1 MNYFLTYTVYVLI
14 LSVLMGISTWKLF
27 KKLGYSPLLAF
38 IPFCNYLVILKET
51 KHPRW
56 WAILSYLP
64 IVGPIMMS
72 VFHLYLMDKFGKN
85 LIQNKF
91 LTVFL
96 PFIYMAVVNYSKDT
110 EIEDELYLTEEQK
123 ERKERHDRV
132 LNTSAQ
138 IFDLFV
144 TQSSTKIPNFS
155 SDGENTKKKD
165 SFLGSITFA
174 VVFATIIHV
183 FVTQP
188 FGIPTGSMERTL
200 LVGDFL
206 FVNKWSYGYRLP
218 MRPLAIPFL
227 QGTITD
233 TGEKGNPKDDPKSY
247 ADGVKL
253 PYARIFQ
260 FNKPQKNDVVVFNYP
275 QDSVH
280 TAIDRKDP
288 YVKRCVA
295 VAGDTFE
302 MRAGRLFVNGKPE
315 TVLGDQEVQHAY
327 TVNTGTQLDIPSL
340 YNTYGFLPVREM
352 QNDKGFV
359 YMFQGLTDKT
369 AKEIKT
375 LPNVVS
381 MEENIYPKDSATISY
396 KLNADK
402 SAYTKSIDTTQSIF
416 PINKPWN
423 QDWYGPL
430 KIPKKGDVVTINQE
444 TLPEYQWIIS
454 KYENNKLEN
463 KNGKIFING
472 KETNQYTIQQDYY
485 MMVGDNRDA
494 SLDARFFGFVP
505 EENIVGKPMF
515 TWMSLQGAFK
525 DASSSYQAP
534 FKIRWDRMFKATNTG
549 EANKTSYWW
558 VAAMILILFFGWE
571 YFMKLFGKKKTEDDL

>member
-14 LSVLMGISTWKLF
+14 LSVLMGISSWKLF
-27 KKLGYSPLLAF
+27 KKLGYNPLFAF
-38 IPFCNYLVILKET
+38 IPFYNYFIILKET
-51 KHPRW
+51 KHPKW

-72 VFHLYLMDKFGKN
+72 VFHLYLVKKFGKT
-85 LIQNKF
+85 LFKDQL
-91 LTVFL
+91 LTVIL
-96 PFIYMAVVNYSKDT
+96 PFIYMATVNYGKDV
-110 EIEDELYLTEEQK
+110 ELEDE
-123 ERKERHDRV
+123 
-132 LNTSAQ
+132 N
-138 IFDLFV
+138 DLFL
-144 TQSSTKIPNFS
+144 TDEEKNA
-155 SDGENTKKKD
+155 KKKD
-165 SFLGSITFA
+165 SFIGSVTFA

-227 QGTITD
+227 QGTIFD
-233 TGEKGNPKDDPKSY
+233 SGEKGNPKDDPKSY
-247 ADGVKL
+247 VDAVKL
-253 PYARIFQ
+253 PYSRILQ

-352 QNDKGFV
+352 QGDKGFV

-375 LPNVVS
+375 LPSVVS

-402 SAYTKSIDTTQSIF
+402 TAYTKSIDTTQSIF

-430 KIPKKGDVVTINQE
+430 KIPKKGDVVTIDKE
-444 TLPEYQWIIS
+444 SLPMYQWVIS
-454 KYENNKLEN
+454 KYEHNTLEN

-485 MMVGDNRDA
+485 MMIGDNRDA

-534 FKIRWDRMFKATNTG
+534 FKVRWERMFKATNTG

-571 YFMKLFGKKKTEDDL
+571 YFMKLFRKKKTEEDL

>member
-27 KKLGYSPLLAF
+27 KKLGYNPLFAF
-38 IPFCNYLVILKET
+38 IPFYNYFIILKET
-51 KHPRW
+51 KHPKW
-56 WAILSYLP
+56 WAALSYLP

-72 VFHLYLMDKFGKN
+72 VFHLYLMKKFGKT
-85 LIQNKF
+85 LFKDQF
-91 LTVFL
+91 LTVIL
-96 PFIYMAVVNYSKDT
+96 PFIYMATVNYSKDV
-110 EIEDELYLTEEQK
+110 ELEDENELFLTDEEK
-123 ERKERHDRV
+123 
-132 LNTSAQ
+132 NA
-138 IFDLFV
+138 
-144 TQSSTKIPNFS
+144 
-155 SDGENTKKKD
+155 KKKD
-165 SFLGSITFA
+165 SFLGSVTFA

-227 QGTITD
+227 QGTIFD
-233 TGEKGNPKDDPKSY
+233 AGKKGNPKDDPKSY
-247 ADGVKL
+247 VDGVKL
-253 PYARIFQ
+253 PYERILQ
-260 FNKPQKNDVVVFNYP
+260 FNKPQKHDVVVFNYP

-302 MRAGRLFVNGKPE
+302 MRGGRLYVNGKPE
-315 TVLGDQEVQHAY
+315 TILGDQEIQHRY
-327 TVNTGTQLDIPSL
+327 IVTTGSQLDIPSL
-340 YNTYGFLPVREM
+340 YNTFGFLPVVE
-352 QNDKGFV
+352 QQTNSGFI
-359 YMFQGLTDKT
+359 YGFQGLTDRV
-369 AKEIKT
+369 AAEIKQ
-375 LPNVVS
+375 LPQVIEIK
-381 MEENIYPKDSATISY
+381 EEILDKEYSAV
-396 KLNADK
+396 
-402 SAYTKSIDTTQSIF
+402 AYRDENKKKIDTTQSIF

-430 KIPKKGDVVTINQE
+430 KIPKKGDVVTLNQE

-454 KYENNKLEN
+454 EYEHNSLEN

-515 TWMSLQGAFK
+515 TWMSLQGAFS
-525 DASSSYQAP
+525 DNSSSYQAP

-558 VAAMILILFFGWE
+558 IAAMILILFFGWE
-571 YFMKLFGKKKTEDDL
+571 YFVKLFRKKKDDEDL

>member
-27 KKLGYSPLLAF
+27 KKMGYNPLFAF
-38 IPFCNYLVILKET
+38 IPFYNYFIILKET
-51 KHPRW
+51 KHPKW
-56 WAILSYLP
+56 WAILSYFP

-72 VFHLYLMDKFGKN
+72 VFHLYLMKKFGKN
-85 LIQNKF
+85 LFKDQI
-91 LTVFL
+91 LTVIL
-96 PFIYMAVVNYSKDT
+96 PFIYMATVNYSKDV
-110 EIEDELYLTEEQK
+110 EIEDE
-123 ERKERHDRV
+123 
-132 LNTSAQ
+132 NAN
-138 IFDLFV
+138 DLFL
-144 TQSSTKIPNFS
+144 TDEEK
-155 SDGENTKKKD
+155 DAKKKD
-165 SFLGSITFA
+165 TFLGSITFA

-218 MRPLAIPFL
+218 MRPVAIPFL
-227 QGTITD
+227 QGTIMD
-233 TGEKGNPKDDPKSY
+233 TGQKGNPKDDPKSY
-247 ADGVKL
+247 VDGVKL
-253 PYARIFQ
+253 PYTRILQ

-295 VAGDTFE
+295 TAGDTFE

-315 TVLGDQEVQHAY
+315 TVLGDQEVQHRY
-327 TVNTGTQLDIPSL
+327 IVTTGSQLDIPSL
-340 YNTYGFLPVREM
+340 YNTYGFLPVQEI
-352 QNDKGFV
+352 QTDKGYLYV
-359 YMFQGLTDKT
+359 FQGLTDKT
-369 AKEIKT
+369 AAEIKG
-375 LPNVVS
+375 LSQVIEMKEDVS
-381 MEENIYPKDSATISY
+381 PKGEAAIAY
-396 KLNADK
+396 KDDLR
-402 SAYTKSIDTTQSIF
+402 TKIDTTQSIF
-416 PINKPWN
+416 PVNKPWN
-423 QDWYGPL
+423 GDWYGPVR
-430 KIPKKGDVVTINQE
+430 IPKKGDVVAINNE
-444 TLPEYQWIIS
+444 SLPMYQWIIS
-454 KYENNKLEN
+454 EYEHNSLEK

-472 KETNQYTIQQDYY
+472 KEANQYTIQQDYY

-515 TWMSLQGAFK
+515 TWMSLQGAFA
-525 DASSSYQAP
+525 DSSSTYQAP

-558 VAAMILILFFGWE
+558 IAAMILILFFGWE
-571 YFMKLFGKKKTEDDL
+571 YFVKLFKKKKSEDEL

>member
-14 LSVLMGISTWKLF
+14 LSILMGISTWKLF
-27 KKLGYSPLLAF
+27 KKMGYSPLFAF
-38 IPFCNYLVILKET
+38 IPFYNYFIILKET
-51 KHPRW
+51 KHPKW

-72 VFHLYLMDKFGKN
+72 VFHIYLMKKFGKS
-85 LIQNKF
+85 LFQHQL
-91 LTVFL
+91 LTVIL
-96 PFIYMAVVNYSKDT
+96 PFIYMATVNYSKDV
-110 EIEDELYLTEEQK
+110 ELEDENANELFLTDEEK
-123 ERKERHDRV
+123 
-132 LNTSAQ
+132 NA
-138 IFDLFV
+138 
-144 TQSSTKIPNFS
+144 
-155 SDGENTKKKD
+155 KKKD
-165 SFLGSITFA
+165 TFIGSITFA

-218 MRPLAIPFL
+218 MRPVAIPFL
-227 QGTITD
+227 QGTIFD
-233 TGEKGNPKDDPKSY
+233 SGEKGNPKDDPKSY
-247 ADGVKL
+247 VEGVKL
-253 PYARIFQ
+253 PYTRILQ

-295 VAGDTFE
+295 AAGDTFE
-302 MRAGRLFVNGKPE
+302 MRGGKLFVNGKPE

-327 TVNTGTQLDIPSL
+327 TVNAGEQLDIPSL

-352 QNDKGFV
+352 QNDKGFE
-359 YMFQGLTDKT
+359 YIFQGLTDKT
-369 AKEIKT
+369 AAEIKA
-375 LPNVVS
+375 LPNVIS

-402 SAYTKSIDTTQSIF
+402 TAYTKSIDTTQSIF

-423 QDWYGPL
+423 QDWYGPVR
-430 KIPKKGDVVTINQE
+430 IPKKGDVVAINKE
-444 TLPEYQWIIS
+444 TLPMYQWIIS
-454 KYENNKLEN
+454 EYEHNSLEN

-472 KETNQYTIQQDYY
+472 KEASQYTIRQDYY

-515 TWMSLQGAFK
+515 TWMSLQGAFS

-534 FKIRWDRMFKATNTG
+534 FKVRWERMFKATNTG

-558 VAAMILILFFGWE
+558 IAAMILILFFGWE
-571 YFMKLFGKKKTEDDL
+571 YFVKLFRKKKTEEDL

>member
-27 KKLGYSPLLAF
+27 KKLGYSPLFAF
-38 IPFCNYLVILKET
+38 IPFYNYFIILKET
-51 KHPRW
+51 KHPKW

-72 VFHLYLMDKFGKN
+72 VFHLYLMKKFGKT
-85 LIQNKF
+85 LFKDQL
-91 LTVFL
+91 LTVLL
-96 PFIYMAVVNYSKDT
+96 PFIYMATVNYGKDA
-110 EIEDELYLTEEQK
+110 ELEDENELFLTDEEK
-123 ERKERHDRV
+123 
-132 LNTSAQ
+132 NA
-138 IFDLFV
+138 
-144 TQSSTKIPNFS
+144 
-155 SDGENTKKKD
+155 KKKD
-165 SFLGSITFA
+165 SFLGSVTFA

-227 QGTITD
+227 QGTIFD
-233 TGEKGNPKDDPKSY
+233 SGEKGNPKDDPKSY
-247 ADGVKL
+247 VDGVKL
-253 PYARIFQ
+253 PYERILQ
-260 FNKPQKNDVVVFNYP
+260 FNKPQKHDVVVFNYP

-302 MRAGRLFVNGKPE
+302 MRDGRLFVNGKPE
-315 TVLGDQEVQHAY
+315 TILGDQEIQHAY
-327 TVNTGTQLDIPSL
+327 TVNTGAQLDIPGL
-340 YNTYGFLPVREM
+340 YNIYGFLPVREM
-352 QNDKGFV
+352 QNDKGGFT

-369 AKEIKT
+369 AKEIKA
-375 LPNVVS
+375 LPNVID
-381 MEENIYPKDSATISY
+381 MEENIFPKDSATVSY

-402 SAYTKSIDTTQSIF
+402 TAYTKSIDTTQSIF

-454 KYENNKLEN
+454 EYEHNRLEN
-463 KNGKIFING
+463 KSGKIFING
-472 KETNQYTIQQDYY
+472 KETNQYTIKQDYY
-485 MMVGDNRDA
+485 MMIGDNRDA

-534 FKIRWDRMFKATNTG
+534 FKVRWDRMFKATNTG

-558 VAAMILILFFGWE
+558 IAAMILILFFGWE
-571 YFMKLFGKKKTEDDL
+571 YFMKLFGKKKTEDDI

>member
-27 KKLGYSPLLAF
+27 KKMGYSPLFAF
-38 IPFCNYLVILKET
+38 IPFYNYFIILKET
-51 KHPRW
+51 KHPKW

-72 VFHLYLMDKFGKN
+72 VFHIYLMKKFGKS
-85 LIQNKF
+85 LFQNQL
-91 LTVFL
+91 LTVIL
-96 PFIYMAVVNYSKDT
+96 PFIYMATVNYSKDV
-110 EIEDELYLTEEQK
+110 EIEDE
-123 ERKERHDRV
+123 
-132 LNTSAQ
+132 NAN
-138 IFDLFV
+138 DLFI
-144 TQSSTKIPNFS
+144 TDEEKES
-155 SDGENTKKKD
+155 KKKD
-165 SFLGSITFA
+165 TFIGSITFA

-206 FVNKWSYGYRLP
+206 FVNKWSYGYRMP
-218 MRPLAIPFL
+218 MRPVAIPFL
-227 QGTITD
+227 QGTIMD
-233 TGEKGNPKDDPKSY
+233 TGQKGNPKDDAKSY
-247 ADGVKL
+247 VDAVKL
-253 PYARIFQ
+253 PYTRIFQ
-260 FNKPQKNDVVVFNYP
+260 FSKPQKNDVVVFNYP
-275 QDSVH
+275 RDSVH

-315 TVLGDQEVQHAY
+315 TVLGDQEVQHRY
-327 TVNTGTQLDIPSL
+327 IVNTGSQLDIPAL
-340 YNTYGFLPVREM
+340 YNTYGFLPVQEI
-352 QNDKGFV
+352 QSDKG
-359 YMFQGLTDKT
+359 YMYAFQGLTDKT
-369 AKEIKT
+369 AKEIKE
-375 LPNVVS
+375 LPQVID
-381 MEENIYPKDSATISY
+381 MKEDITPKGEAAVYYRDEA
-396 KLNADK
+396 K
-402 SAYTKSIDTTQSIF
+402 TKIDTTQSIY

-430 KIPKKGDVVTINQE
+430 KIPKKGDVVAINNE
-444 TLPEYQWIIS
+444 TLPMYQWIIS
-454 KYENNKLEN
+454 EYEHNSLEK

-472 KETNQYTIQQDYY
+472 KEATQYTIQQDYY

-494 SLDARFFGFVP
+494 SLDARFFGVVP

-515 TWMSLQGAFK
+515 TWMSLQGAFS
-525 DASSSYQAP
+525 DSSSSYQAP

-558 VAAMILILFFGWE
+558 IAAMILILFFGWE
-571 YFMKLFGKKKTEDDL
+571 YFVKLFRKNKTEE

>member
-14 LSVLMGISTWKLF
+14 LSLLMGISTWKLF
-27 KKLGYSPLLAF
+27 KKMGYSPLFAF
-38 IPFCNYLVILKET
+38 IPFYNYFIILKET
-51 KHPRW
+51 KHPKW

-72 VFHLYLMDKFGKN
+72 VFHIYLMKKFGKS
-85 LIQNKF
+85 LFQNQL
-91 LTVFL
+91 LTVIL
-96 PFIYMAVVNYSKDT
+96 PFIYMASVNYSKDA
-110 EIEDELYLTEEQK
+110 EIEDE
-123 ERKERHDRV
+123 
-132 LNTSAQ
+132 NAN
-138 IFDLFV
+138 DLFL
-144 TQSSTKIPNFS
+144 TDEEKS
-155 SDGENTKKKD
+155 TKKKD
-165 SFLGSITFA
+165 TFIGSITFA

-218 MRPLAIPFL
+218 MRPVAIPFL
-227 QGTITD
+227 QGTIMD

-247 ADGVKL
+247 ADGIKL
-253 PYARIFQ
+253 PYSRILQ
-260 FNKPQKNDVVVFNYP
+260 FNKPQKNDIVVFNYP

-302 MRAGRLFVNGKPE
+302 MRGGRLFVNGKPE

-327 TVNTGTQLDIPSL
+327 TVNTGSQLDIPSL

-352 QNDKGFV
+352 QTDKGFL
-359 YMFQGLTDKT
+359 YAFQGLTDKT
-369 AKEIKT
+369 AAEIKT
-375 LPNVVS
+375 LPSVVS
-381 MEENIYPKDSATISY
+381 MEESIFPKDSATISY

-416 PINKPWN
+416 PVNKPWN

-430 KIPKKGDVVTINQE
+430 RIPKKGDVVAINKE
-444 TLPEYQWIIS
+444 TLPMYRWVISEYEHNSLVERDNQ
-454 KYENNKLEN
+454 
-463 KNGKIFING
+463 IFIND
-472 KETNQYTIQQDYY
+472 KPATTYTIQQDYY
-485 MMVGDNRDA
+485 MMIGDNRDA

-515 TWMSLQGAFK
+515 TWMSVQGAFS
-525 DASSSYQAP
+525 DASSTYQAP
-534 FKIRWDRMFKATNTG
+534 KKIRWERMFKATNTG
-549 EANKTSYWW
+549 DANKTSYWW
-558 VAAMILILFFGWE
+558 IAAMILILFFGWE
-571 YFMKLFGKKKTEDDL
+571 YFVKLFGKKKEEENL

>member
-14 LSVLMGISTWKLF
+14 LSLLMGISTWKLF
-27 KKLGYSPLLAF
+27 KKMGYSPLFAF
-38 IPFCNYLVILKET
+38 IPFYNYFIILKET
-51 KHPRW
+51 KHPKW

-72 VFHLYLMDKFGKN
+72 VFHIYLMKKFGKN
-85 LIQNKF
+85 LFQNQL
-91 LTVFL
+91 LTVIL
-96 PFIYMAVVNYSKDT
+96 PFIYMATVNYSKDV
-110 EIEDELYLTEEQK
+110 EIEDENA
-123 ERKERHDRV
+123 D
-132 LNTSAQ
+132 
-138 IFDLFV
+138 DLFM
-144 TQSSTKIPNFS
+144 TDEEKNS
-155 SDGENTKKKD
+155 KKKD
-165 SFLGSITFA
+165 TFIGSITFA

-206 FVNKWSYGYRLP
+206 FVNKWSYGYRMP
-218 MRPLAIPFL
+218 MRPVAIPFL
-227 QGTITD
+227 QGTIMD
-233 TGEKGNPKDDPKSY
+233 TGQKGNPKDDPKSY
-247 ADGVKL
+247 VDGIKL
-253 PYARIFQ
+253 PYTRIFQ

-315 TVLGDQEVQHAY
+315 TVLGDQEVQHRY
-327 TVNTGTQLDIPSL
+327 IVNTGSQLDIPAL
-340 YNTYGFLPVREM
+340 YNTYGFLPVQEI
-352 QNDKGFV
+352 QSEKG
-359 YMFQGLTDKT
+359 YIYAFQGLTDKT
-369 AKEIKT
+369 AQEIKQ
-375 LPNVVS
+375 LPQVIDMKEDVTAKG
-381 MEENIYPKDSATISY
+381 EAAVYYKDEA
-396 KLNADK
+396 K
-402 SAYTKSIDTTQSIF
+402 TKIDTTQSIF

-430 KIPKKGDVVTINQE
+430 KIPKKGDVVTLNQE
-444 TLPEYQWIIS
+444 TLPEYRWIIS
-454 KYENNKLEN
+454 EYEHNSLEN

-472 KETNQYTIQQDYY
+472 KEATQYTIKQDYY

-525 DASSSYQAP
+525 DSSSSYQAP
-534 FKIRWDRMFKATNTG
+534 FKIRWERMFKATNTG

-558 VAAMILILFFGWE
+558 IAAMILILFFGWD
-571 YFMKLFGKKKTEDDL
+571 YFMKLFRKKKAEDEL

>member
-14 LSVLMGISTWKLF
+14 LSVLMGLSTWKLF
-27 KKLGYSPLLAF
+27 KKLGYNPLFAF
-38 IPFCNYLVILKET
+38 IPFYNYFIILKET
-51 KHPRW
+51 KHPKW
-56 WAILSYLP
+56 WAVLSYLP
-64 IVGPIMMS
+64 IVGPIMMT
-72 VFHLYLMDKFGKN
+72 VFHIYLMKKFGKSALLTAILPFVYMATVN
-85 LIQNKF
+85 YGKDVELEDENELF
-91 LTVFL
+91 LT
-96 PFIYMAVVNYSKDT
+96 
-110 EIEDELYLTEEQK
+110 DEEK
-123 ERKERHDRV
+123 
-132 LNTSAQ
+132 NA
-138 IFDLFV
+138 
-144 TQSSTKIPNFS
+144 
-155 SDGENTKKKD
+155 KKKD
-165 SFLGSITFA
+165 SFLGSVTFA

-183 FVTQP
+183 FITQP

-218 MRPLAIPFL
+218 MRPVAIPFL
-227 QGTITD
+227 QGTIFD
-233 TGEKGNPKDDPKSY
+233 SGEKGNPKDDPKSY
-247 ADGVKL
+247 VDGIKL
-253 PYARIFQ
+253 PYERILQ

-280 TAIDRKDP
+280 TAIDRRDP

-315 TVLGDQEVQHAY
+315 VVLGDQEVQHAY
-327 TVNTGTQLDIPSL
+327 TVNTGAQLDIPGL
-340 YNTYGFLPVREM
+340 YNAYGFLPVREL
-352 QNDKGFV
+352 QNDKGGFT

-369 AKEIKT
+369 AKEIKA
-375 LPNVVS
+375 LPNVID
-381 MEENIYPKDSATISY
+381 MEENIFPKDSATVSY

-402 SAYTKSIDTTQSIF
+402 TAYTKSIDTTQSIF

-515 TWMSLQGAFK
+515 TWMSIQGAFK

-534 FKIRWDRMFKATNTG
+534 WKIRWDRMFKATNTG

-571 YFMKLFGKKKTEDDL
+571 YFMKLFGKKKTEDDI

>member
-1 MNYFLTYTVYVLI
+1 MNYFLTYAVYVLI

-27 KKLGYSPLLAF
+27 KKMGYNPLFSF
-38 IPFCNYLVILKET
+38 IPFYNYFIILKEA
-51 KHPRW
+51 KQPAW
-56 WAILSYLP
+56 WALLSYLP

-72 VFHLYLMDKFGKN
+72 VFHIYLMKKFGKSP
-85 LIQNKF
+85 L
-91 LTVFL
+91 LTAIL
-96 PFIYMAVVNYSKDT
+96 PFVYMASVNYSKNPELID
-110 EIEDELYLTEEQK
+110 ESEDDLYLTDEEK
-123 ERKERHDRV
+123 MAK
-132 LNTSAQ
+132 S
-138 IFDLFV
+138 
-144 TQSSTKIPNFS
+144 
-155 SDGENTKKKD
+155 KKKD

-218 MRPLAIPFL
+218 MRPVAVPFL
-227 QGTITD
+227 QGTMFD
-233 TGEKGNPKDDPKSY
+233 SGEKGNPKDDPKSY
-247 ADGVKL
+247 VDGIKL
-253 PYARIFQ
+253 PYERILQ
-260 FNKPQKNDVVVFNYP
+260 FGKPQRNDVVVFNYP

-295 VAGDTFE
+295 AAGDTFE

-315 TVLGDQEVQHAY
+315 TILGDQEVQHAY
-327 TVNTGTQLDIPSL
+327 TVNTGTQLDIPGM

-352 QNDKGFV
+352 QSDKGGFT

-369 AKEIKT
+369 AKDIKA
-375 LPNVVS
+375 LPNVIS

-402 SAYTKSIDTTQSIF
+402 TAYTKSIDTTQSIF

-430 KIPKKGDVVTINQE
+430 KIPKKGDVVTINTE
-444 TLPEYQWIIS
+444 TLPEYQWIIK
-454 KYENNKLEN
+454 KYENNTLET

-534 FKIRWDRMFKATNTG
+534 FKVRWDRMFKATNTG
-549 EANKTSYWW
+549 EANKASYWW
-558 VAAMILILFFGWE
+558 IAAMILILFFGWE
-571 YFMKLFGKKKTEDDL
+571 YFVKLLRKKKTEDD

>member
-27 KKLGYSPLLAF
+27 KKMGHSPLFAF
-38 IPFCNYLVILKET
+38 IPFYNYFIILKET
-51 KHPRW
+51 EHPKW

-72 VFHLYLMDKFGKN
+72 VFHIYLMKKFGKT
-85 LIQNKF
+85 LFQHQL
-91 LTVFL
+91 LTVIL
-96 PFIYMAVVNYSKDT
+96 PFIYMATVNYSKDA
-110 EIEDELYLTEEQK
+110 EVED
-123 ERKERHDRV
+123 V
-132 LNTSAQ
+132 NAN
-138 IFDLFV
+138 DLFI
-144 TQSSTKIPNFS
+144 TDEEKSA
-155 SDGENTKKKD
+155 KKKD
-165 SFLGSITFA
+165 TFMGSITFA

-206 FVNKWSYGYRLP
+206 FVNKWSYGYRMP
-218 MRPLAIPFL
+218 MRPVAIPFL
-227 QGTITD
+227 QGTIMD
-233 TGEKGNPKDDPKSY
+233 TGQKGNPKDDPKSY
-247 ADGVKL
+247 VDGIKL
-253 PYARIFQ
+253 PYTRIFE
-260 FNKPQKNDVVVFNYP
+260 FGKPQKNDVVVFNYP
-275 QDSVH
+275 RDSVH

-315 TVLGDQEVQHAY
+315 TVLGDQEVQHRY
-327 TVNTGTQLDIPSL
+327 IVNTGSQLDIPGL
-340 YNTYGFLPVREM
+340 YNTYGFLPVQEI
-352 QNDKGFV
+352 QGEKG
-359 YMFQGLTDKT
+359 YIYAFQGLTDKT
-369 AKEIKT
+369 AKEIKQ
-375 LPNVVS
+375 LPQVIDMKEDVT
-381 MEENIYPKDSATISY
+381 PKGEAAVYYRDEA
-396 KLNADK
+396 K
-402 SAYTKSIDTTQSIF
+402 TKIDTTQSIF
-416 PINKPWN
+416 PINKAWN

-430 KIPKKGDVVTINQE
+430 KIPKKGDVVTLNQE

-454 KYENNKLEN
+454 QYEHNRLEN

-472 KETNQYTIQQDYY
+472 KETTQYTIQQDYY

-515 TWMSLQGAFK
+515 TWMSLQGAFS
-525 DASSSYQAP
+525 DSSSTYQAP
-534 FKIRWDRMFKATNTG
+534 FKVRWDRMFKATNTG

-558 VAAMILILFFGWE
+558 VAAIILLLFFGWE
-571 YFMKLFGKKKTEDDL
+571 YFMKLFGKKKKEEEI

>member
-27 KKLGYSPLLAF
+27 KKLGYSPLFAF
-38 IPFCNYLVILKET
+38 IPFYNYFIILKET
-51 KHPRW
+51 KHPKW

-72 VFHLYLMDKFGKN
+72 VFHLYLMKKFGKT
-85 LIQNKF
+85 LFKDQL
-91 LTVFL
+91 LTVLL
-96 PFIYMAVVNYSKDT
+96 PFIYMATVNYGKDV
-110 EIEDELYLTEEQK
+110 ELEDENELFLTDEEK
-123 ERKERHDRV
+123 
-132 LNTSAQ
+132 NA
-138 IFDLFV
+138 
-144 TQSSTKIPNFS
+144 
-155 SDGENTKKKD
+155 KKKD
-165 SFLGSITFA
+165 SFLGSVTFA

-227 QGTITD
+227 QGTIFD
-233 TGEKGNPKDDPKSY
+233 SGEKGNPKDDPKSY
-247 ADGVKL
+247 VDGVKL
-253 PYARIFQ
+253 PYERILQ
-260 FNKPQKNDVVVFNYP
+260 FNKPQKHDVVVFNYP

-315 TVLGDQEVQHAY
+315 TILGDQEIQHAY
-327 TVNTGTQLDIPSL
+327 TVNTGAQLDIPGL
-340 YNTYGFLPVREM
+340 YNIYGFLPVREM
-352 QNDKGFV
+352 QNDKGGFT

-369 AKEIKT
+369 AKEIKA
-375 LPNVVS
+375 LPNVID
-381 MEENIYPKDSATISY
+381 MEENIFPKDSATVSY

-402 SAYTKSIDTTQSIF
+402 TAYTKSIDTTQSIF

-454 KYENNKLEN
+454 EYEHNSLEN

-472 KETNQYTIQQDYY
+472 KETNQYTIKQDYY
-485 MMVGDNRDA
+485 MMIGDNRDA

-534 FKIRWDRMFKATNTG
+534 FKVRWDRMFKATNTG

-558 VAAMILILFFGWE
+558 IAAMILILFFGWE
-571 YFMKLFGKKKTEDDL
+571 YFMKLFGKKKTEDDV

>member
-1 MNYFLTYTVYVLI
+1 MNYFLTYTVYVLV
-14 LSVLMGISTWKLF
+14 LSVLMGISSWKLF
-27 KKLGYSPLLAF
+27 KKMGYSPLLAF
-38 IPFCNYLVILKET
+38 IPFYNYFIILKET
-51 KHPRW
+51 KHPKW

-72 VFHLYLMDKFGKN
+72 VFHLYLVKKFGKT
-85 LIQNKF
+85 LFKDQI
-91 LTVFL
+91 LTVIL
-96 PFIYMAVVNYSKDT
+96 PFIYMAVINYSKDV
-110 EIEDELYLTEEQK
+110 ELEDE
-123 ERKERHDRV
+123 
-132 LNTSAQ
+132 NAN
-138 IFDLFV
+138 DLFL
-144 TQSSTKIPNFS
+144 TDEEKN
-155 SDGENTKKKD
+155 EKKKD
-165 SFLGSITFA
+165 TFVGSITFA

-218 MRPLAIPFL
+218 MRPVAIPFL
-227 QGTITD
+227 QGTIMD
-233 TGEKGNPKDDPKSY
+233 TGQKGNPKDDPKSY
-247 ADGVKL
+247 VDAVKL
-253 PYARIFQ
+253 PYTRILQ

-295 VAGDTFE
+295 TAGDTFE

-315 TVLGDQEVQHAY
+315 TVLGDQEVQHRY
-327 TVNTGTQLDIPSL
+327 IVTTGSQLDIPSL
-340 YNTYGFLPVREM
+340 YNTYGFLPVQEL
-352 QNDKGFV
+352 QTDKG
-359 YMFQGLTDKT
+359 YLYAFQGLTDKT
-369 AKEIKT
+369 AKEIKG
-375 LPNVVS
+375 LSQVLDMKEEVS
-381 MEENIYPKDSATISY
+381 PKGEAAVYYRDEA
-396 KLNADK
+396 K
-402 SAYTKSIDTTQSIF
+402 TKIDTTQSIF

-430 KIPKKGDVVTINQE
+430 RIPKKGDVVAINQE
-444 TLPEYQWIIS
+444 TLPIYQWIIS
-454 KYENNKLEN
+454 EYEHNSLEK

-472 KETNQYTIQQDYY
+472 KEASQYTIQQDYY

-515 TWMSLQGAFK
+515 TWMSLQGAFA
-525 DASSSYQAP
+525 DSSSTYQAP
-534 FKIRWDRMFKATNTG
+534 FKIRWERMFKATNTG

-558 VAAMILILFFGWE
+558 IAAMILILFFGWE
-571 YFMKLFGKKKTEDDL
+571 YFVKLFRKKKTEDD

>member
-27 KKLGYSPLLAF
+27 KKMGYNPLFAF
-38 IPFCNYLVILKET
+38 IPFYNYFIILKET
-51 KHPRW
+51 KHPKW

-72 VFHLYLMDKFGKN
+72 VFHLYLMKKFGKT
-85 LIQNKF
+85 LLQHQL
-91 LTVFL
+91 LTVIL
-96 PFIYMAVVNYSKDT
+96 PFIYMASVNYSKDV
-110 EIEDELYLTEEQK
+110 EIEDEST
-123 ERKERHDRV
+123 
-132 LNTSAQ
+132 N
-138 IFDLFV
+138 DLFLNDEE
-144 TQSSTKIPNFS
+144 KNA
-155 SDGENTKKKD
+155 KKKD
-165 SFLGSITFA
+165 TFIGSITFA

-218 MRPLAIPFL
+218 MRPVAIPFL
-227 QGTITD
+227 QGTIMD

-247 ADGVKL
+247 IDGIKL
-253 PYARIFQ
+253 PYERIFQ
-260 FNKPQKNDVVVFNYP
+260 FKKPKKNDVVVFNYP

-302 MRAGRLFVNGKPE
+302 MRGGRLFVNGKPE

-327 TVNTGTQLDIPSL
+327 VVEASSQIDIPEL
-340 YNTYGFLPVREM
+340 YNRMGFLPVIEKPLK
-352 QNDKGFV
+352 NGGFE
-359 YMFQGLTDKT
+359 YRFQGLTN
-369 AKEIKT
+369 AAVKEIKEI
-375 LPNVVS
+375 PQVISIN
-381 MEENIYPKDSATISY
+381 EEILPKDFAMIQY
-396 KLNADK
+396 KLNADRTE
-402 SAYTKSIDTTQSIF
+402 YTKSIDTTQSIF
-416 PINKPWN
+416 PVNKAWN
-423 QDWYGPL
+423 PDWYGPL
-430 KIPKKGDVVTINQE
+430 RLPKKGDVVTINEE

-454 KYENNKLEN
+454 EYEHNSLEK

-472 KETNQYTIQQDYY
+472 KETNQYTIKQDYY

-515 TWMSLQGAFK
+515 TWMSIEGAFK
-525 DASSSYQAP
+525 DSSSSYQANGW
-534 FKIRWDRMFKATNTG
+534 KIRWERMFKATNTG

-558 VAAMILILFFGWE
+558 IAAMILILFFGWE
-571 YFMKLFGKKKTEDDL
+571 YFVKLFTKGKTKEE